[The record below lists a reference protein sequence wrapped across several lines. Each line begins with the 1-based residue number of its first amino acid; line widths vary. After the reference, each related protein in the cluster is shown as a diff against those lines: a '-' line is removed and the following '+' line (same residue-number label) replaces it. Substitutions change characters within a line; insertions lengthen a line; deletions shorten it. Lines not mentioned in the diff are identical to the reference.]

1 MNKITKTM
9 VGKRTKEQYIEE
21 ANKLHNNLF
30 DYSLIKELPKRD
42 TRVSIICSSHGIF
55 EQSFH
60 KHLSGDGCK
69 KCAHERLGKERI
81 EKAKQKFKQESQKIH
96 NNKYDYSKSIYVSAT
111 DNITIICKKHGE
123 FQQTPNH
130 HLNGGGCKKCAIE
143 NTRIRMSI
151 LWETYRE
158 QLVKLHNNKY
168 DYSKV
173 IWNGSDNEINVICNI
188 HGDFIIRAQD
198 HKSGRGCQKCSKENK
213 IQYNK
218 HNTEIFIRNAI
229 QKWGNTFDYS
239 KVDYIDSNN
248 KVIIICKK
256 HGEIEIFPPNHL
268 NYGCGACGRENRT
281 SSNELNLG
289 LIGRMSE
296 LKAKCKREFVSKA
309 SNVHENMYNYSSTDY
324 VNAVSK
330 VNVICKTHGVFSIS
344 PNNHL
349 RGKGCPVCG
358 KESSRL
364 AKLKNFD
371 EYQPEF
377 IKLYGDKY
385 DYSSVVWEGGSKPI
399 TVICK
404 KHGEFDILPYLH
416 KVGKECQ
423 KCSNRYSGISMDWLL
438 FMEKRYLTEI
448 QHARNLGE
456 FVIPNTRYKADGYI
470 KTSNTIFEFHG
481 DFWHGN
487 PKLYDGT
494 EINQRVGV
502 TYGELYNQTI
512 AKSKLIVEKGF
523 NLIEIWENDWKR
535 FIKSIKG
542 LQNKWRKSKHTIQ

>member
-1 MNKITKTM
+1 MKKTKD
-9 VGKRTKEQYIEE
+9 QYLQD
-21 ANKLHNNLF
+21 ARLLHNNRF

-42 TRVSIICSSHGIF
+42 TRVNIICYSHGVF

-69 KCAHERLGKERI
+69 KCAHEKLGKERI
-81 EKAKQKFKQESQKIH
+81 EKAKQKFKQEAQILH
-96 NNKYDYSKSIYVSAT
+96 NNIYDYSKSIYLSAT
-111 DNITIICKKHGE
+111 DNIIIICSIHGE
-123 FQQTPNH
+123 FEQTPNR

-151 LWETYRE
+151 PWEIYKK
-158 QLVKLHNNKY
+158 QLETLHSNIY
-168 DYSKV
+168 DYSNV
-173 IWNGSDNEINVICNI
+173 IWNGSDNEITVICKI

-198 HKSGRGCQKCSKENK
+198 HKYGRGCQKCSKENK

-218 HNTEIFIRNAI
+218 HTTELFIKKAEEIWDN
-229 QKWGNTFDYS
+229 KYDYS
-239 KVDYIDSNN
+239 KVDYKDSNN

-256 HGEIEIFPPNHL
+256 HGEFEQFPPNHL
-268 NYGCGACGRENRT
+268 KYGCGSCGRETNKR
-281 SSNELNLG
+281 N
-289 LIGRMSE
+289 IE
-296 LKAKCKREFVSKA
+296 LKEQCKREFMLKA
-309 SNVHENMYNYSSTDY
+309 NTIHENIYDYSSTHY
-324 VNAVSK
+324 VDVVSK
-330 VNVICKTHGVFSIS
+330 VIVICKTHGEFSIS

-358 KESSRL
+358 RESSRL
-364 AKLKNFD
+364 AKLKDFD

-385 DYSSVVWEGGSKPI
+385 DYSSVVWEGGSNLI

-404 KHGEFDILPYLH
+404 KHGEFHILPYLH

-423 KCSNRYSGISMDWLL
+423 RCSNQHSGISMEWLL

-456 FVIPNTRYKADGYI
+456 FVIPGTRFKADGYI
-470 KTSNTIFEFHG
+470 QSTNTIFEFYG

-487 PKLYDGT
+487 PKIYDQS
-494 EINQRVGV
+494 EINPKVGI
-502 TYGELYNQTI
+502 TYGELYARTI
-512 AKSKLIVEKGF
+512 TKSKVILEKGY
-523 NLIEIWENDWKR
+523 NLVEIWEKDWKK
-535 FIKSIKG
+535 FIKTLLIIQK
-542 LQNKWRKSKHTIQ
+542 KWRKVYKNENS

>member
-1 MNKITKTM
+1 MPSKK
-9 VGKRTKEQYIEE
+9 TKEQYIEE
-21 ANKLHNNLF
+21 AKKLHNNRF

-42 TRVSIICSSHGIF
+42 TKVNIICPSHGIF

-60 KHLSGDGCK
+60 KHLQGDGCK
-69 KCAHERLGKERI
+69 KCSKERVAKEII
-81 EKAKQKFKQESQKIH
+81 ERAKQKFKQEAQIIH
-96 NNKYDYSKSIYVSAT
+96 NNKYDYSKSIYLSAR
-111 DNITIICKKHGE
+111 DNIIIICATHGE
-123 FQQTPNH
+123 FEQTPNS

-143 NTRIRMSI
+143 NTRLRMSI
-151 LWETYRE
+151 PWETYKE
-158 QLVKLHNNKY
+158 QLIQIHNNKY

-173 IWNGSDNEINVICNI
+173 VWNGSDNEISVICSI

-198 HKSGRGCQKCSKENK
+198 HKTGRGCQTCSKENK

-218 HNTEIFIRNAI
+218 HNTEIFIENAI
-229 QKWGNTFDYS
+229 QKWGNIFDYS
-239 KVDYIDSNN
+239 KVDYKDSNN

-268 NYGCGACGRENRT
+268 AYGCGNCGREHARSFPQSWN
-281 SSNELNLG
+281 NK
-289 LIGRMSE
+289 
-296 LKAKCKREFVSKA
+296 LKEKCKREFMLKA
-309 SNVHENMYNYSSTDY
+309 NTIHENIYDYSKSVYED
-324 VNAVSK
+324 AVSK
-330 VNVICKTHGVFSIS
+330 VIVICKIHGEFSIS

-349 RGKGCPVCG
+349 RGKGCPACG
-358 KESSRL
+358 TECSKL
-364 AKLKNFD
+364 AKLKEFD

-404 KHGEFDILPYLH
+404 KHGEFHILPYLH

-423 KCSNRYSGISMDWLL
+423 KCSNQHSGISMGWLL

-456 FVIPNTRYKADGYI
+456 FVIPGTRFKADGYI
-470 KTSNTIFEFHG
+470 KSSNTIFEFYG

-487 PKLYDGT
+487 PELYD
-494 EINQRVGV
+494 ENELNPRVGI
-502 TYGELYNQTI
+502 TYGELYNQTM
-512 AKSKLIVEKGF
+512 AKSKIILDKGY
-523 NLIEIWENDWKR
+523 NLIEIWENDWKK
-535 FIKSIKG
+535 FITTIKI
-542 LQNKWRKSKHTIQ
+542 LQDRWRLRCVKTLPI